1 MENKKILVGISGSFC
16 NHHLV
21 LEEVKKLAAKNEIQ
35 IVLSKNVSSLSTR
48 FYNCIDFMRECE
60 SITKKPLIKTIVEA
74 ELIGPNNPYDIM
86 LIVPMSATACSRLY
100 YGHYDCPLT
109 LAAKAMI
116 RNRKNVVIG
125 FASNDGLGMSGKNLF
140 ALLNQKNIYAVPF
153 GQDDAIRKPNSLV
166 AHWKAIEA
174 TLDYALKNEQI
185 QPILLAGVNYE

>member
-1 MENKKILVGISGSFC
+1 MENKKILIGISGSFC

-21 LEEVKKLAAKNEIQ
+21 LEEIKKLSLKNDIQ
-35 IVLSKNVSSLSTR
+35 IVTTRNVASLSTR
-48 FYNCIDFMRECE
+48 FYNCIDFLRDCE
-60 SITKKPLIKTIVEA
+60 AISKKPIIKSITEA

-86 LIVPMSATACSRLY
+86 LIAPMSATACSRLY

-140 ALLNQKNIYAVPF
+140 ALMNQKYIYVVPF
-153 GQDDAIRKPNSLV
+153 GQDDAKRKPNSLV
-166 AHWKAIEA
+166 ADWKKIEA
-174 TLDYALKNEQI
+174 ALDCALKNEQV
-185 QPILLAGVNYE
+185 QPLLLSGVNYE